1 MKDFKSHFRFNKRE
15 RSGIFFLLLI
25 ILLLQAGYV
34 LFLYFPIAK
43 TKSAFSEDREVQAK
57 IDVLKEKA
65 LQKDSVKVY
74 PFNPNFINDYKG
86 YTLGMSVDE
95 INRLHIFRKQN
106 QYVNSSEEFQKVTLV
121 SDSLLAMIS
130 PYFKFPEWTQKTN
143 RKSEVGN
150 KIAKN
155 SEYDQNSIGIKD
167 LNKATSEDLKSV
179 HGIGDKLSQR
189 ILKFRNRLGGFLVDD
204 QLYDVYGLEPHVVK
218 IALKSFKV
226 IEKPDIK
233 KININMAS
241 VEEMVQLV
249 YLRKKVAR
257 RIVEYRNING
267 GIGSFDELTKIE
279 DFPSDKIDRIKL
291 YLTL

>member
-1 MKDFKSHFRFNKRE
+1 VVFS
-15 RSGIFFLLLI
+15 
-25 ILLLQAGYV
+25 
-34 LFLYFPIAK
+34 YFPIAK
-43 TKSAFSEDREVQAK
+43 PKSAFSEDAGVQAK
-57 IDVLKEKA
+57 MDILKEKA

-74 PFNPNFINDYKG
+74 HFNPNFINDYKG
-86 YTLGMSVDE
+86 YTLGMSIDE
-95 INRLHIFRKQN
+95 INRLHAFRKQN
-106 QYVNSSEEFQKVTLV
+106 QYVNSPEEFQKVTLV
-121 SDSLLAMIS
+121 SDSLLAIIS
-130 PYFKFPEWTQKTN
+130 PYFRFPEWTQKTK

-150 KIAKN
+150 KVAKN
-155 SEYDQNSIGIKD
+155 SEYDQNSIVIKD

-218 IALKSFKV
+218 IALKSFRV

-241 VEEMVQLV
+241 LEEMVQLV
-249 YLRKKVAR
+249 YLRKSVAQ

-267 GIGSFDELTKIE
+267 GISSFDELTEIE